1 MPLGGNA
8 RLYSTH
14 RVAPGDRLENTAY
27 NFDKLAG
34 FACHEGKSMETR
46 IARLEEFAT
55 DAKERLARIEARQ
68 AELADKVGA
77 LQVEMHKGFADMI
90 KWVVGTAIVL
100 GGTALT
106 VITFVLNNATPKP
119 SPTTPPSVVVYT
131 QPVPVQPAK

>member
-1 MPLGGNA
+1 
-8 RLYSTH
+8 
-14 RVAPGDRLENTAY
+14 
-27 NFDKLAG
+27 
-34 FACHEGKSMETR
+34 METR
-46 IARLEEFAT
+46 IARLEEFAI

-68 AELADKVGA
+68 TELAAHQSELAAHQSELANKVGA

-119 SPTTPPSVVVYT
+119 ALVAPPSVVVYT